1 MSDNPL
7 ETTVVTPVSRIA
19 DRPTTSEACLVVI
32 YGHDLGK
39 KYNLDRD
46 NLIIGRSSG
55 ADIRLEQEAVSRNH
69 CKLVNNGESV
79 MVRDLGSTNGTY
91 VNDQLVGEHRLHDG
105 DLVKIGRCIFKFLSG
120 DNIESSYHE
129 EIYRLTTIDG
139 LTQVYNKRYF
149 MEALER
155 EMGRAQRYSRDLSL
169 LLFDIDHFKS
179 VNDTYGHLAGD
190 YVLKQLAVEIKRRIR
205 REDVLAR
212 YGGEEFAIVLPELD
226 HANAMHF
233 AEKIRRIAAEA
244 KFRFDETDIPVTV
257 SVGVTT
263 LEASVQQDAAGFI
276 KRADEALYRAKSNGR
291 NCVVG

>member
-7 ETTVVTPVSRIA
+7 ETTVVTPVSRIS
-19 DRPTTSEACLVVI
+19 DRPSTSEACLVVI

-46 NLIIGRSSG
+46 SFIIGRSSG

-69 CKLVNNGESV
+69 CKLVNTGDSV
-79 MVRDLGSTNGTY
+79 IVRDLGSTNGTY
-91 VNDQLVGEHRLHDG
+91 VNDQLVDEYRLRDG
-105 DLVKIGRCIFKFLSG
+105 DLLKIGRCIFKFLSG
-120 DNIESSYHE
+120 DNIESAYHE

-149 MEALER
+149 LESLDR
-155 EMGRAQRYSRDLSL
+155 EMGRAQRYLRDLSL
-169 LLFDIDHFKS
+169 ILFDIDHFKV

-190 YVLKQLAVEIKRRIR
+190 YVLKQLAMEIKRRIR
-205 REDVLAR
+205 REDILAR
-212 YGGEEFAIVLPELD
+212 YGGEEFAIILPELD
-226 HANAMHF
+226 NTSAMHF
-233 AEKIRRIAAEA
+233 GEKIRRIASEA
-244 KFRFDETDIPVTV
+244 NFRFDETDIPVTV

-263 LEASVQQDAAGFI
+263 LEPAVRDSASFI
-276 KRADEALYRAKSNGR
+276 KRVDEKLYRAKSNGR

>member
-1 MSDNPL
+1 VSDNPL
-7 ETTVVTPVSRIA
+7 ETTVVTPVSRIS

-46 NLIIGRSSG
+46 SLIIGRSSG

-69 CKLVNNGESV
+69 CKLVNTGDSV
-79 MVRDLGSTNGTY
+79 TVRDLGSTNGTY
-91 VNDQLVGEHRLHDG
+91 VNDQLVDEHRLHDG
-105 DLVKIGRCIFKFLSG
+105 DLLKIGRCIFKFLSG

-149 MEALER
+149 LESLER
-155 EMGRAQRYSRDLSL
+155 EMGRAQRYTRDLSL
-169 LLFDIDHFKS
+169 LLFDIDHFKA

-205 REDVLAR
+205 REDILAR

-226 HANAMHF
+226 HDNAMHF

-263 LEASVQQDAAGFI
+263 LEPSVQDAAAFI
-276 KRADEALYRAKSNGR
+276 KHADEALYRAKSNGR

>member
-1 MSDNPL
+1 VSDNPL
-7 ETTVVTPVSRIA
+7 ETTVVTPVSRIS
-19 DRPTTSEACLVVI
+19 DRPSTSEACLVVI

-46 NLIIGRSSG
+46 SVIIGRSSG

-69 CKLVNNGESV
+69 CKLVNTGDSV
-79 MVRDLGSTNGTY
+79 IVRDLGSTNGTY
-91 VNDQLVGEHRLHDG
+91 VNDQLVDEYRLRDG
-105 DLVKIGRCIFKFLSG
+105 DLLKIGRCIFKFLSG
-120 DNIESSYHE
+120 DNIESAYHE

-149 MEALER
+149 LESLDR
-155 EMGRAQRYSRDLSL
+155 EMGRAQRYLRDLSL
-169 LLFDIDHFKS
+169 ILFDIDHFKV

-205 REDVLAR
+205 REDILAR
-212 YGGEEFAIVLPELD
+212 YGGEEFAIILPELD
-226 HANAMHF
+226 NTSAMHF
-233 AEKIRRIAAEA
+233 GEKIRRIASEA
-244 KFRFDETDIPVTV
+244 NFRFDETDIPVTV

-263 LEASVQQDAAGFI
+263 LEPAVRDSASFI
-276 KRADEALYRAKSNGR
+276 KRVDEKLYRAKSNGR